1 MGLLDTLRNLVV
13 GEQEQ
18 PVPVLGRNDA
28 CWCNSGKKYK
38 NCHLAADERKRS
50 AQRAAALGRPSRRPF

>member
-1 MGLLDTLRNLVV
+1 MGLLDTLKNLVV
-13 GEQEQ
+13 GTQEQ
-18 PVPVLGRNDA
+18 PVPVLRRNDI

-50 AQRAAALGRPSRRPF
+50 AQRASGLSSPAGRAF